1 MIALDT
7 GHINVHEAGAIE
19 FTEHKIINI
28 PGHDGK
34 MRAEDLH
41 KYLEDFKHDGNNAH
55 AVFPGLVYITF
66 PTELGT
72 LYSAAELDAIYQVC
86 RSNNLP
92 LYVDGA
98 RLGYGIEAKGS
109 DITLPYLARHCDAF
123 YIGGTKVGALCGEAV
138 VFTHNNAHRH
148 FFTIQ
153 KQHGALLAKGR
164 LIGVQFD
171 ALFTDGLYFEI
182 SRHAIAMAME
192 MRKIFE
198 EKGYKFWIDSPTNQQ
213 FIIMSN
219 ADVERLQRDIIFT
232 HWGMADERHAVGGYR
247 PARDRNVCLRRI
259 IFRHAPLVVVEPQV
273 RHGNPT
279 GGYGHRI
286 AGHADSLAGGAIRG
300 FARFYVKANVEIAA
314 RRAHPRALEVHGVG
328 LHGREVGRWR
338 HLQHGQGC
346 YRPRPRRPPV
356 RPVVV
361 EQGAIERVGRRSPR
375 RSDRRRKR
383 ERVAAVGQC
392 VVDAALAV
400 GVSLNEV
407 GSEQRVFAR
416 TFLVAPHPARRE
428 CGQEH
433 GGGPLAR
440 RK

>member
-1 MIALDT
+1 MISFENDYSNGAHPKVLQRLLETNGEQTLPYGFDRFCEEAKAKIRAACDDEDAVIFFLAGGTQTNATVIDSFLYQYEGVIALDT

-123 YIGGTKVGALCGEAV
+123 YIGGTKIGALCGEAV

-171 ALFTDGLYFEI
+171 ALFTDRLYFEI

-232 HWGMADERHAVGGYR
+232 HWGMADESHTICRFVTSWSTTEA
-247 PARDRNVCLRRI
+247 DLDTLRR
-259 IFRHAPLVVVEPQV
+259 L
-273 RHGNPT
+273 
-279 GGYGHRI
+279 
-286 AGHADSLAGGAIRG
+286 L
-300 FARFYVKANVEIAA
+300 
-314 RRAHPRALEVHGVG
+314 
-328 LHGREVGRWR
+328 
-338 HLQHGQGC
+338 
-346 YRPRPRRPPV
+346 
-356 RPVVV
+356 
-361 EQGAIERVGRRSPR
+361 
-375 RSDRRRKR
+375 
-383 ERVAAVGQC
+383 
-392 VVDAALAV
+392 
-400 GVSLNEV
+400 
-407 GSEQRVFAR
+407 
-416 TFLVAPHPARRE
+416 
-428 CGQEH
+428 
-433 GGGPLAR
+433 
-440 RK
+440 